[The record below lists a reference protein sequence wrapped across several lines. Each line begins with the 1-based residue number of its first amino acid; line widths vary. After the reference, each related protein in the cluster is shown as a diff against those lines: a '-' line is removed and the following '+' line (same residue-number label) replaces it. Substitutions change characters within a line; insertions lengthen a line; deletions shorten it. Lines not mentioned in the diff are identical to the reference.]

1 LRDGFTGV
9 TRPPIL
15 DSHLHLWRQARLRP
29 GTVLGHPGLH
39 RDFLWTD
46 FERARAG
53 APVEAVVAVAVDERP
68 GGFDEVAFL
77 RAQAATGAR
86 IAAVTA
92 WAPLESPAVRTR
104 LERLGRSAVV
114 RAVRRVTQDEPD
126 PLFCAS
132 AGFKRGVATAA
143 ELGLACELCVRP
155 GQLDAV
161 VRLADACPQATIVLD
176 HLGKPD
182 LGAAPPARWLR
193 DIDRLARRP
202 NVVCKVSVAVRGPA
216 DPPLV
221 LARVAPFVAHVVE
234 RFGFGRVLFGSNW
247 PVAAVVIDY
256 PGWLGLLDRVLAG
269 VAPADLARFWV
280 ANARGVYAVAD

>member
-1 LRDGFTGV
+1 VGV
-9 TRPPIL
+9 TGPPVL

-29 GTVLGHPGLH
+29 GTVLGHPSLG
-39 RDFLWTD
+39 RDFLWAD
-46 FERARAG
+46 FELARAG
-53 APVEAVVAVAVDERP
+53 APVEAAVAVAVDERP

-77 RAQAATGAR
+77 HAQAAAGAR

-92 WAPLESPAVRTR
+92 WAPLETPTVRAR
-104 LERLGRSAVV
+104 LERLGRSPLV

-126 PLFCAS
+126 PLLCAS
-132 AGFKRGVATAA
+132 AGFVRGVAAAA

-193 DIDRLARRP
+193 DIDRLARRQ
-202 NVVCKVSVAVRGPA
+202 NVVCKVSVAVRGAA
-216 DPPLV
+216 DAPLV
-221 LARVAPFVAHVVE
+221 PARAAPFVAHVVE

-256 PGWLGLLDRVLAG
+256 PGWLALLDRVLAG
-269 VAPADLARFWV
+269 AASADLERFWA
-280 ANARGVYAVAD
+280 ANACRVYAIAD